1 MKLLLDECIDRR
13 FAREL
18 PGHVVRTVPQ
28 MGWATIKN
36 GRLLRL
42 AEKEFD
48 VFVTVDRNLSFQ
60 QNLPKFDIAVAVLRA
75 RSNRL
80 EDLQPLAA
88 PLLAA
93 LAGMKAGRVTVIE
106 SRRQVRRGRVRGSGR
121 NRNSR
126 PRSSNL
132 RRAGKC
138 SL

>member
-13 FAREL
+13 LAREL
-18 PGHVVRTVPQ
+18 PGHFVRTVPQ

-60 QNLPKFDIAVAVLRA
+60 QHLPKFDIAVAVLRA

-80 EDLQPLAA
+80 EDLRPLAA

-93 LAGMKAGRVTVIE
+93 LGKMKSRKATVI
-106 SRRQVRRGRVRGSGR
+106 S
-121 NRNSR
+121 
-126 PRSSNL
+126 
-132 RRAGKC
+132 
-138 SL
+138 